1 MSIQAIEDYTLVE
14 TPTGH
19 NGRVRVTRRE
29 RKLID
34 EGKKDS
40 VVVIGMDGIRRQ
52 YPLDD
57 LVMIDKYATDADLEM
72 FDDDV
77 SDLGELGNK

>member
-1 MSIQAIEDYTLVE
+1 MTIQAIEDHTLVE

-19 NGRVRVTRRE
+19 YGRVRVTRRE

-40 VVVIGMDGIRRQ
+40 IVVMGTDGLRRQ

-57 LVMIDKYATDADLEM
+57 LVIVDEYAEEEEGG
-72 FDDDV
+72 V
-77 SDLGELGNK
+77 I